1 MKKWI
6 PIIKKA
12 DPNRL
17 TLLVLLVALGA
28 SMQTCK
34 VGENYERPE
43 EELALQEKY
52 RNTESTDSNSI
63 AQLPWKEIFDDPTL
77 IALIDSGLNNNLD
90 LMGAVARINE
100 SRAYVKEANSSL
112 LPHIGV
118 DGQASRAANSDNSAI
133 SLFLGDQGE
142 GGVTASNLNNY
153 NIGIGLMS
161 YEIDLWGKLRR
172 GKESALAKM
181 LETEAARQTIQ
192 NAVISEIAFNYYD
205 LILYDQQLQ
214 ITQANIALRQETYD
228 LIKLKNDKGVESGLA
243 LKQVESVLYN
253 AKAMVPQIEREIQLR
268 ENALNL
274 LLGRYPTSIE
284 RGKALSEQT
293 VRENLPTGIPSQL
306 LTFRPDVI
314 AAEMNLASSNA
325 DIGVAKAYFYPALT
339 INAGLGYESVG
350 VSNLFQTPESIFW
363 NIAAGLTAPIFQGG
377 RNKAR
382 LKQAEARMQQAYIDY
397 RYSVMGAVKE
407 VADAMISIEKT
418 EQQYQ
423 AKLKEVEARKK
434 AVEFSEA
441 LFRRGSA
448 SYLEV
453 IEAQRYTL
461 TAELEL
467 SDIRKNQLVA
477 IINLY
482 KSLGGGWDAVPK
494 ADEQA
499 QDSNTK

>member
-1 MKKWI
+1 MKI
-6 PIIKKA
+6 SFLNSNPSGRRFALLIS
-12 DPNRL
+12 
-17 TLLVLLVALGA
+17 LVLLGTF
-28 SMQTCK
+28 MQTCK
-34 VGENYERPE
+34 VGDNYERPE
-43 EELALQEKY
+43 KELALEDKY
-52 RNTESTDSNSI
+52 RNIEETDSTTL
-63 AQLPWKEIFDDPTL
+63 AQLPWRDIFDDPVL
-77 IALIDSGLNNNLD
+77 VALIDSGLNNNMD
-90 LMGAVARINE
+90 LLRAVARINE

-133 SLFLGDQGE
+133 ALFLGDE
-142 GGVTASNLNNY
+142 TGGVTASNLNNY
-153 NIGIGLMS
+153 KVGVGLMS

-172 GKESALAKM
+172 SKESALAKM

-192 NAVISEIAFNYYD
+192 NTVIAEIASNYYD
-205 LILYDQQLQ
+205 LIRLDQQLQ
-214 ITQANIALRQETYD
+214 ITQANIALRQKTYD

-253 AKAMVPQIEREIQLR
+253 AKAMVPQIEQQIQIR

-274 LLGRYPTSIE
+274 LVGRYPTTLE
-284 RGKALSEQT
+284 RGKPLGEQT
-293 VRENLPTGIPSQL
+293 VRENLPTGIPTQL
-306 LTFRPDVI
+306 LVYRPDVV
-314 AAEMNLASSNA
+314 AAEMNLASTNA
-325 DIGVAKAYFYPALT
+325 DIGVAKAYFYPSLT
-339 INAGLGYESVG
+339 ISAGLGYESVG

-382 LKQAEARMQQAYIDY
+382 LRQAEARMQQAYIDY

-407 VADAMISIEKT
+407 VADAVISIEKT

-423 AKLKEVEARKK
+423 AKLKEVQARQK
-434 AVEFSEA
+434 AVEYSEA
-441 LFRRGSA
+441 LFSRGSA

-467 SDIRKNQLVA
+467 SDIRKNQLIA

-482 KSLGGGWDAVPK
+482 KALGGGWDASPN
-494 ADEQA
+494 ETA
-499 QDSNTK
+499 QSDAE